1 MSDQPDL
8 NDPNLARVSDST
20 QVGIS
25 NPPWQELRER
35 KVFDVGG
42 EEIGELI
49 DLYIDVSRKKIRYLV
64 VISGGWIG
72 KLGADYHTIPVEQ
85 VVEYDEDQIVVD
97 RSRAQAEGVGKL
109 DPEVLQY

>member
-1 MSDQPDL
+1 MSGQPDL
-8 NDPNLARVSDST
+8 NDPNLVRVSDST

-49 DLYIDVSRKKIRYLV
+49 DLYIDVSRKKVRYLV
-64 VISGGWIG
+64 VMSGGWIG
-72 KLGADYHTIPVEQ
+72 KLGANYHTIPIEQ
-85 VVEYDEDQIVVD
+85 VVEYDEDRIVVD
-97 RSRAQAEGVGKL
+97 PSREQAEDVGIF

>member
-25 NPPWQELRER
+25 NPPWQELKER
-35 KVFDVGG
+35 KVLDVGG
-42 EEIGELI
+42 EEVGELI
-49 DLYIDVSRKKIRYLV
+49 DLYIDVSWKKVRYLV
-64 VISGGWIG
+64 VKSGGWIG
-72 KLGADYHTIPVEQ
+72 NLGAKYHTIPIEQ
-85 VVEYDEDQIVVD
+85 VVEYDEDRIVVD
-97 RSRAQAEGVGKL
+97 RSREQAEGVGEF